1 MTDFAVLTPSYAPD
15 AGLFEALH
23 RSVLDHTDAVHH
35 VVVPPVDR
43 GLFARY
49 EGGRCRIWTYPEL
62 LPKRYL
68 ATPKAGVWLNARR
81 PWPPVRGWV
90 LQQAV
95 KLAAASRFDA
105 RAVLMMDSDVVLI
118 RHTTAESFAV
128 NGRIGLF
135 RAENAVHAGM
145 PRHVRWHAVARELLG
160 LPPAPDLPLP
170 DYVSPFNVWEPAVV
184 RLLQDRV
191 QEVTGKSWL
200 DLFTGRLHISEFILY
215 GVFAD
220 EVLGGT
226 IPRVPSDSLY
236 CHTYWDNTPL
246 DEAGAREFAGRLAPD
261 ALAVMISAKS
271 GTSPENRHVALAAC
285 EAAVSPERQD

>member
-15 AGLFEALH
+15 APLFEALH

-35 VVVPPVDR
+35 VVVPPADR
-43 GLFARY
+43 ALFARF
-49 EGGRCRIWTYPEL
+49 EGDRCRIWTYPEL

-68 ATPKAGVWLNARR
+68 ATPKAGIWLNARR

-95 KLAAASRFDA
+95 KLAAAARFDV
-105 RAVLMMDSDVVLI
+105 RAVLMMDSDVVLV
-118 RHTTAESFAV
+118 RRTTAESFAV

-160 LPPAPDLPLP
+160 LPPSPGLPLP

-184 RLLQDRV
+184 RLLQERI
-191 QEVTGKSWL
+191 QEVSGKSWL
-200 DLFTGRLHISEFILY
+200 DLFTGRLHISEFVLY

-220 EVLGGT
+220 EVLGGV
-226 IPRVPSDSLY
+226 PRVPSDSLY
-236 CHTYWDNTPL
+236 CHTYWDTTPL
-246 DEAGAREFAGRLAPD
+246 DEAGALEFAGRLAPD

-271 GTSPENRHVALAAC
+271 GTSPENRHTALRACVAAT
-285 EAAVSPERQD
+285 RQD

>member
-15 AGLFEALH
+15 APLFEALH
-23 RSVLDHTDAVHH
+23 RSVLDHTDAVHY
-35 VVVPPVDR
+35 VVVPPADR
-43 GLFARY
+43 ALFARY
-49 EGGRCRIWTYPEL
+49 EGERCRIWTYPEL

-68 ATPKAGVWLNARR
+68 ATPKTGIWLNARR

-95 KLAAASRFDA
+95 KLAAAARFDA

-118 RHTTAESFAV
+118 RHTTPESFAV

-135 RAENAVHAGM
+135 RAENAVHDGM
-145 PRHVRWHAVARELLG
+145 PRHVRWHAVARDLLG
-160 LPPAPDLPLP
+160 LPPSSGPPLP

-184 RLLQDRV
+184 RLLQNRI

-200 DLFTGRLHISEFILY
+200 DLFTGQLHISEFILY

-220 EVLGGT
+220 EVLGGS

-246 DEAGAREFAGRLAPD
+246 DEAGALEFAGRLAPD

-271 GTSPENRHVALAAC
+271 GTSPETRQTALRACTAA
-285 EAAVSPERQD
+285 ASSTRQD